1 MKNKVNVIRIISTI
15 IILLI
20 ISILSKSVLAI
31 FEPSKVVWNH
41 IVENL
46 LIEYMV
52 NTVLLVSLSMFFSGV
67 IGTVM
72 AYVVTC
78 FEFFGRK
85 VLSIMLYFPLAI
97 PPYIGGYVYMNMIQ
111 TNGIIANIMGKS
123 IPLNSLYM
131 SILVFSLFLFPYVYI
146 GVKGYLSYNMGGY
159 IENARLLGKGELEIF
174 TKVII
179 PISKSAIFSGMILVG
194 LEVLGDFGVVQY
206 FGLPTFATA
215 IFKSWISFKDFDS
228 AIRLS
233 GMLVIVVF
241 ILLVFKNILLNKKY
255 HSATTTKSRPFQ
267 RRKLSHKA
275 QIGMFLMNFTVIMFT
290 FGLPIYQLLKWA
302 FVSINRIRYVEIF
315 SMLKNTISI
324 AVIVSFL
331 ILILSLFLASYT
343 RISSKSIKAL
353 YGKVTL
359 LSYAIPGSV
368 IAMMIILF
376 FQNID
381 YLFNLSLSATIIML
395 ITAYVL
401 RYIGLAYEN
410 LENGYQKMG
419 IKFHEASRLLGN
431 SYYTT
436 LIKVDLPILKPF
448 LISAYSMVFIDLV
461 KELPLTLILR
471 PFNFNTIA
479 TQVYQY
485 ASDEM
490 LAESAVP
497 SLIIISICLIFVL
510 QLTKKERRI

>member
-1 MKNKVNVIRIISTI
+1 MKNKVNAIRIISTI

-31 FEPSKVVWNH
+31 FEPSKAVWNH
-41 IVENL
+41 IIENL
-46 LIEYMV
+46 LIEYIV
-52 NTVLLVSLSMFFSGV
+52 NTVLLVSFSMIFSGV

-72 AYVVTC
+72 AYLVTC

-111 TNGIIANIMGKS
+111 PNGIIANIVGRS
-123 IPLNSLYM
+123 IPINSLYM
-131 SILVFSLFLFPYVYI
+131 SVLVFTLFLFPYVYI

-174 TKVII
+174 TTVII

-255 HSATTTKSRPFQ
+255 LSATTTKSRPFQ
-267 RRKLSHKA
+267 RNKLSVKA
-275 QIGMFLMNFTVIMFT
+275 QIGMLIMSFTVILFT
-290 FGLPIYQLLKWA
+290 FGLPIYQLLKWT
-302 FVSINRIRYVEIF
+302 FISINKVRYVEIF
-315 SMLKNTISI
+315 NMLKNTISI
-324 AVIVSFL
+324 AILVSFL
-331 ILILSLFLASYT
+331 ILILSMTLASYT
-343 RISSKSIKAL
+343 RISLKSIKTL
-353 YGKVTL
+353 YGKVAL

-376 FQNID
+376 FMSLDNS
-381 YLFNLSLSATIIML
+381 FNLSLSTTIFML

-401 RYIGLAYEN
+401 RYMGVAYEN
-410 LENGYQKMG
+410 VENGYQKIG

-431 SYYTT
+431 SYYST
-436 LIKVDLPILKPF
+436 LIKVDIPILKPF
-448 LISAYSMVFIDLV
+448 IISAFSMVFMDLV

-471 PFNFNTIA
+471 PFNFHTIA

-490 LAESAVP
+490 LPESAVP
-497 SLIIISICLIFVL
+497 SLIIISICMIFVV
-510 QLTKKERRI
+510 QLTKKERKI